1 VRDEKTLVVL
11 EEIER
16 DGDRLVGSG
25 RAADG
30 SRVAFPVDDVMLVAI
45 VRTLALT
52 TGASVWVPRR
62 VLRARPEH
70 TAPEAR
76 PSEALPVPEAATA
89 AAKVERATRSV
100 LVSLPESLVGSLVG
114 TTLAGA
120 GYATRLVPPQD
131 GLRSLATDG
140 FPHAIVLDVVGEPE
154 NGVALGRRLLDQ
166 APHLGLVYLTR
177 LPDARFVGEELP
189 TGRRVAFLHV
199 GSTPDVGRL
208 TEAVDAVIQRRAGRE
223 LRDDLRPDRPLGVL
237 SNRQLWLLGQ
247 LARGLLLADIA
258 GSRGVSERGAQRLL
272 SRTYARL
279 GIVARQ
285 SGHARSLAV
294 RRYCD
299 AAGMAP
305 VALPEVSL
313 P

>member
-1 VRDEKTLVVL
+1 MRDEKILVVL

-16 DGDRLVGSG
+16 EGDRLVGSG
-25 RAADG
+25 HSSDG
-30 SRVAFPVDDVMLVAI
+30 TVVSFPVDDVMLVAI

-52 TGASVWVPRR
+52 AGASVWVPRAVVR
-62 VLRARPEH
+62 HRPERRAAA
-70 TAPEAR
+70 APGD
-76 PSEALPVPEAATA
+76 ALPVPETASTA
-89 AAKVERATRSV
+89 ARMERAARSV
-100 LVSLPESLVGSLVG
+100 VVSLPEPLVGSLVR

-120 GYATRLVPPQD
+120 GYAARSLPPHD
-131 GLRSLATDG
+131 GLASLATDG
-140 FPHAIVLDVVGEPE
+140 FPHAIVLDVVGDPE

-189 TGRRVAFLHV
+189 GGRRVAFLHV

-208 TEAVDAVIQRRAGRE
+208 TEAVDAVIQRRAGRD

-305 VALPEVSL
+305 VALPEAT
-313 P
+313 PE

>member
-1 VRDEKTLVVL
+1 MRDEKTLVVL

-16 DGDRLVGSG
+16 DGDRLSGIG
-25 RAADG
+25 RATDG
-30 SRVAFPVDDVMLVAI
+30 SRVAFPVDDAMLVAI

-52 TGASVWVPRR
+52 SGAAVWVPRR
-62 VLRARPEH
+62 SVRVRSAQGG
-70 TAPEAR
+70 PEAG
-76 PSEALPVPEAATA
+76 PAEALPVPETASAAAT
-89 AAKVERATRSV
+89 VERAAHSV
-100 LVSLPESLVGSLVG
+100 FVSLPEPLVGSLVT

-120 GYATRLVPPQD
+120 GYATRSLPPHD
-131 GLRSLATDG
+131 GLASLATDG
-140 FPHAIVLDVVGEPE
+140 FPHAIVLDVVGDPE
-154 NGVALGRRLLDQ
+154 NGVALGRRLLEQ
-166 APHLGLVYLTR
+166 APTLGLVYLTR

-199 GSTPDVGRL
+199 GSTPDVDRL
-208 TEAVDAVIQRRAGRE
+208 TRAVDAVIERRAGRD

-305 VALPEVSL
+305 VALPERS
-313 P
+313 PR

>member
-1 VRDEKTLVVL
+1 MRDEKTLVVL

-25 RAADG
+25 RSADG
-30 SRVAFPVDDVMLVAI
+30 NRVSFPVDDAMLVAI

-52 TGASVWVPRR
+52 SGAAVWVPRR
-62 VLRARPEH
+62 SVRTLDAGV
-70 TAPEAR
+70 ASAI
-76 PSEALPVPEAATA
+76 PSDALPVPEIASADAT
-89 AAKVERATRSV
+89 VERAAHSV
-100 LVSLPESLVGSLVG
+100 LVSLPEPLVASLVT

-120 GYATRLVPPQD
+120 GYATRWVPPGD
-131 GLRSLATDG
+131 GLASLATDG
-140 FPHAIVLDVVGEPE
+140 FPHAIVLDVIGDPE
-154 NGVALGRRLLDQ
+154 NGVALGRRLLEQ

-189 TGRRVAFLHV
+189 AGRRVAFLHV
-199 GSTPDVGRL
+199 GSTPDVDRL
-208 TEAVDAVIQRRAGRE
+208 TDAVDAVIQRRAGRD
-223 LRDDLRPDRPLGVL
+223 LRDDLRADRPLGVL

-272 SRTYARL
+272 ARTYARL

-305 VALPEVSL
+305 VALPERS
-313 P
+313 PR